1 MPRVLPGELVVGEQY
16 VRCGTTQPTYVKPP
30 MTFTGLNPSGWPI
43 FQGIHVNS
51 DYEHFYKAGDPDIP
65 QIVPAAAAVAGRRR
79 KNHRTRRQNRN
90 RKNSRTRRNNNQ
102 NQHGI

>member
-1 MPRVLPGELVVGEQY
+1 
-16 VRCGTTQPTYVKPP
+16 
-30 MTFTGLNPSGWPI
+30 MTFSGLNPSGWPI

-65 QIVPAAAAVAGRRR
+65 QIVPAAAVAGRRR